1 MSEHETPTYTVST
14 WFERDRSSVVL
25 YDQGNQVVAEW
36 WDEDA
41 QAMFED
47 GFFQGGRKL
56 AESVL
61 DYARDMGL
69 VPKDSQLGDSK

>member
-1 MSEHETPTYTVST
+1 MPKYTVST
-14 WFERDRSSVVL
+14 WFERDRSSIVI

-41 QAMFED
+41 QQMFED
-47 GFFQGGRKL
+47 GFFQGGRRLK
-56 AESVL
+56 ESVI

-69 VPKDSQLGDSK
+69 VPKDAQLQEA